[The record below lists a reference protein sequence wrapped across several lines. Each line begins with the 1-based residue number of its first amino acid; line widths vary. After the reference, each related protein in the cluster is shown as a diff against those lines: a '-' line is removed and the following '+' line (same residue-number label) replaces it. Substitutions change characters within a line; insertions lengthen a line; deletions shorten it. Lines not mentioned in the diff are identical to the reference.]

1 MIYSLTG
8 KIVDIDREKVAVDL
22 GNIAYEVFVPRPAEF
37 ARDEECKIY
46 VYEVLTQDDHYLAGF
61 KTKTEKAAFDSL
73 TSVKGIGPKTALSAL
88 SGTTP
93 DELFEAIAKS
103 DAKYLK
109 KLPGIGPKAASQII
123 LDLQGKLVQEEPKTK
138 PGSNYP
144 TVRAALKTLGFKA
157 KEIENAVSA
166 LPENG
171 LSEQEA
177 LKSALK
183 LIKKE
188 G

>member
-8 KIVDIDREKVAVDL
+8 KIVDITSDTIAVDL
-22 GNIAYEVFVPRPAEF
+22 GNIAYEVFVPRPGEF
-37 ARDEECKIY
+37 SLDEETKIY

-61 KTKTEKAAFDSL
+61 SSKREKDAFVSL

-88 SGTTP
+88 SGTNP
-93 DELFEAIAKS
+93 EELFAAIAKS

-123 LDLQGKLVQEEPKTK
+123 LDLQGKLVQEEPKAK
-138 PGSNYP
+138 PGTSYP
-144 TVRAALKTLGFKA
+144 TVRAALKSLGFKV
-157 KEIENAVSA
+157 KEIDSAVNS

-171 LSEQEA
+171 LNDQEA
-177 LKSALK
+177 LKLALK
-183 LIKKE
+183 SLKKDS
-188 G
+188 

>member
-8 KIVDIDREKVAVDL
+8 KIVDITREKVAVDL
-22 GNIAYEVFVPRPAEF
+22 GFIAYEVFVPRPGEF
-37 ARDEECKIY
+37 SLGEETKIF

-61 KTKTEKAAFDSL
+61 KTKAEKDAFDCL

-93 DELFEAIAKS
+93 DALFEAIAKS
-103 DAKYLK
+103 DAKFLK

-123 LDLQGKLVQEEPKTK
+123 LDLQGKLVQEEPKGTPK
-138 PGSNYP
+138 DNYP
-144 TVRAALKTLGFKA
+144 TVRAALKSLGFKV
-157 KEIENAVSA
+157 KEIDSAVNS

-171 LSEQEA
+171 LNDQEA

-183 LIKKE
+183 LLKKE